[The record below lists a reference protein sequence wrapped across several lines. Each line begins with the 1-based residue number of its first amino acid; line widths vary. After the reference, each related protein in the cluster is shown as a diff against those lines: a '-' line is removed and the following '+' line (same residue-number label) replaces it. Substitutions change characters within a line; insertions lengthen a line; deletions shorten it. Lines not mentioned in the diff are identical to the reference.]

1 MNKLVINRL
10 FESFRELETA
20 IRTARVTLETKEE
33 QPAEMLKRI
42 SSYEEIL
49 EKQKNLATTMCGHV
63 SLGNWDE
70 VARHIKLING
80 LSSMIRDDAREL
92 LGTPPVVEGEEPR
105 EVLYS

>member
-10 FESFRELETA
+10 FESFRELERA
-20 IRTARVTLETKEE
+20 IVAARTTLEGKENP
-33 QPAEMLKRI
+33 PAEMLGRI
-42 SSYEEIL
+42 SQYEEIL

-92 LGTPPVVEGEEPR
+92 LGGTQPAREPGEE
-105 EVLYS
+105 VIYS